1 MCDPLPTMPLEVA
14 RTTFKT
20 EKGDPKFILYAN
32 DWLAS
37 AADIFGHL
45 FYDLPQAVPWTLA
58 QDLIERNIYSS
69 LQVYYFVILNLS
81 SWNFIGFVFLTPV
94 SYPYTEAG
102 LCCWICLITHTSALM
117 IGSAG

>member
-69 LQVYYFVILNLS
+69 LQAAAYAFPDKDGKSHKIL
-81 SWNFIGFVFLTPV
+81 GFKHLVKV
-94 SYPYTEAG
+94 A
-102 LCCWICLITHTSALM
+102 
-117 IGSAG
+117 